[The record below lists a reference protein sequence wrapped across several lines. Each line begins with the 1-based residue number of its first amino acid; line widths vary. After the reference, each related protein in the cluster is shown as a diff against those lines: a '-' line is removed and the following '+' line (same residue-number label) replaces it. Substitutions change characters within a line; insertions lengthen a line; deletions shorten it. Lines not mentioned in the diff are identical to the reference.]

1 MQPRD
6 VNAAREAIKFFAW
19 TYAKGGSMAEELDYV
34 PMPETVVS
42 SIKRAW
48 SEIKDMNGK
57 PIFPVP

>member
-1 MQPRD
+1 
-6 VNAAREAIKFFAW
+6 VREAIKFFAW